1 CHLSFVICH
10 LSFVICH
17 LSFVI
22 CHLSFVIRELHKKN
36 ELLAAALRYP
46 ILWDGH
52 LVPPCI
58 ISRQDACTTRE
69 FGIFF
74 YLEVS

>member
-1 CHLSFVICH
+1 MGDSDRAGEPRPYSERKL
-10 LSFVICH
+10 
-17 LSFVI
+17 
-22 CHLSFVIRELHKKN
+22 RERHKKN
-36 ELLAAALRYP
+36 YP

-52 LVPPCI
+52 LVPPYI

-74 YLEVS
+74 YLEVSNRNVG